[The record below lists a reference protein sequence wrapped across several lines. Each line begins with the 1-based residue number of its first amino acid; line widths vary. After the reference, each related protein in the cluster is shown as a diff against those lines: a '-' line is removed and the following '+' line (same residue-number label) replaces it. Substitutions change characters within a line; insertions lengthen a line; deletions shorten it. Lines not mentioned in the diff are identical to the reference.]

1 MAANAILMGANSDPN
16 SVPVSNMRR
25 PQVMNGNVTIPVGN
39 LRKAKDSQGNVS
51 VFKFVTP
58 VVYKNS
64 FLDLEDDTSEIE
76 NLEDALTNDID
87 KYYENMN
94 EFLGDDWIAIN

>member
-1 MAANAILMGANSDPN
+1 MAENAILMGYNSDPN
-16 SVPVSNMRR
+16 TMAYTNMRK
-25 PQVMNGNVTIPVGN
+25 PQVLKGNATSPVGN

-76 NLEDALTNDID
+76 NLEDSLTNDID

-94 EFLGDDWIAIN
+94 EFLGDE